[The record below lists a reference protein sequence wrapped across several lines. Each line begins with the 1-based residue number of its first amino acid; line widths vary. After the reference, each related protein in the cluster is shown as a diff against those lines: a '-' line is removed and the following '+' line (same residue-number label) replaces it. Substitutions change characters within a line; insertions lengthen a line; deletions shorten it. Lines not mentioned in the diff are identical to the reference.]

1 VSCQCSLTCQTL
13 IEDANSSVGMLTMNS
28 PWFTAIWQV
37 FPLWMFI
44 AQHAYLWIRP
54 RHPQSG
60 YRTIQGTYIFLFF
73 LSAMPHIYLLGPAIV
88 AGDHAK
94 LRALFV
100 PSLAAPDI
108 SSTTSA
114 GVLEFIQW
122 DFILAAFSAFLVS
135 FWIAKSILQFAAM
148 TVWFVVAG
156 VLFGMGSALVG
167 VFAWRE
173 GVLNTGVDEEG
184 VAKMGSKQHKI
195 VT

>member
-1 VSCQCSLTCQTL
+1 MSCQRNLTCQTL

-100 PSLAAPDI
+100 PTLAAPDI

-156 VLFGMGSALVG
+156 VLFGIGSALVG

-173 GVLNTGVDEEG
+173 GVLNTDVDEEG
-184 VAKMGSKQHKI
+184 AAKMGSKQHKI